1 MNDSLMNDSLM
12 NDSLMNDSCI
22 HYVKDAH
29 KRFILFYG
37 NGFII
42 DELPKGTRVI
52 YAPNPIRK
60 IYDPYKAIENALENP
75 LNSKPFSQ
83 LLKPKMRITIAFDD
97 LSLPLPPMKKPDLRK
112 IAIEIILKKLEKAG
126 ISDTHLIAAICL
138 HRKMTKKE
146 FEEML
151 GKNIVSKFYPDRLYN
166 HDAEDKENIIALGKT
181 EDGDVVNINKRAF
194 ESDLVIYVNINFVPM
209 DGGYKSFATGLCD
222 YETVKH
228 THNVKALMNSK
239 SYFDPDK
246 SMLHEI
252 LDRQGRLIES
262 KLKTFRLEMT
272 INNDIF
278 PWYLKFLQ
286 KRHYELNIMDKI
298 MGRAL
303 VWLTSLLTSR
313 LQRNLAMGI
322 RSNYGLI
329 GAYAGDVSA
338 VHKKALED
346 NFRQYEVDVG
356 SAPNS
361 GSQCDVLIGGIP
373 DMSPYNVNS
382 VLNPVLFVCL
392 VHGYFFNLYKGK
404 PLIKK
409 GGVLI
414 LAHPLEEEFSK
425 LNHPSYIDFYENVLA
440 KTLDAVKIEKEH
452 EQDFAKNEKYIS
464 LYRNS
469 NAFHGVHPFYMWY
482 WACYGLSYI
491 GKTIIVKAKNKR
503 VLEML
508 NFDSAQNIGEAVE
521 KAKEFL
527 KNNNPEVT
535 YLKVPPIA
543 TVNV

>member
-1 MNDSLMNDSLM
+1 
-12 NDSLMNDSCI
+12 
-22 HYVKDAH
+22 
-29 KRFILFYG
+29 
-37 NGFII
+37 
-42 DELPKGTRVI
+42 
-52 YAPNPIRK
+52 
-60 IYDPYKAIENALENP
+60 
-75 LNSKPFSQ
+75 
-83 LLKPKMRITIAFDD
+83 
-97 LSLPLPPMKKPDLRK
+97 
-112 IAIEIILKKLEKAG
+112 
-126 ISDTHLIAAICL
+126 
-138 HRKMTKKE
+138 
-146 FEEML
+146 
-151 GKNIVSKFYPDRLYN
+151 
-166 HDAEDKENIIALGKT
+166 
-181 EDGDVVNINKRAF
+181 
-194 ESDLVIYVNINFVPM
+194 
-209 DGGYKSFATGLCD
+209 
-222 YETVKH
+222 
-228 THNVKALMNSK
+228 
-239 SYFDPDK
+239 
-246 SMLHEI
+246 
-252 LDRQGRLIES
+252 
-262 KLKTFRLEMT
+262 
-272 INNDIF
+272 
-278 PWYLKFLQ
+278 
-286 KRHYELNIMDKI
+286 
-298 MGRAL
+298 
-303 VWLTSLLTSR
+303 
-313 LQRNLAMGI
+313 MGI

-329 GAYAGDVSA
+329 GAYAGDVST

-452 EQDFAKNEKYIS
+452 EQDFAKNEEYIS

-543 TVNV
+543 TVNVQ